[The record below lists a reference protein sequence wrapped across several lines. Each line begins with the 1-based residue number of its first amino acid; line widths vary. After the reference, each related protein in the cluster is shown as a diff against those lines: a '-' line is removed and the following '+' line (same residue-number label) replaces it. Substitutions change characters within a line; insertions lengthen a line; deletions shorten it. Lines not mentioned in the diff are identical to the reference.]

1 MTPED
6 ADKLYAHVQQLT
18 LSQLFA
24 LWRWSYLEIA
34 GRLQRTG
41 L

>member
-1 MTPED
+1 MTPEE
-6 ADKLYAHVQQLT
+6 ADMLYVQVQRLT

-24 LWRWSYLEIA
+24 LWRWIYVEIA
-34 GRLQRTG
+34 GRLQKAG